1 MNGIGTPW
9 NSDIEMP
16 PRKEPCRNFQ
26 RGFCQY
32 GERCKFLH
40 VNQQQ
45 AKPNPFGFG
54 SQNATQSPRTD
65 PQPQKPNP
73 FGFGVQ
79 NNSQTGSKP
88 NQFKPGEN
96 KWSRF
101 SQTNAA
107 NSSGPQKQDNQPS
120 APNHVCTDS
129 ESCKRQI
136 SEDYEHEKPLWKLT
150 CYGHSKY
157 GPCDIIGDISYEE
170 LRAAS
175 YDDAKRGMNI
185 QSIVEK
191 ERSLVNSKLIE
202 FENLLRNPYT
212 PPQNSTPPTQNTFS
226 GTTPQIV
233 QNNTP
238 PSVSSFSQLGTT
250 VNSGFQMRP
259 AAPNS
264 FFGQVNQFQP
274 PSQISNASQTNSFS
288 FGNPGA
294 MSSQPSTQSFM
305 SSLPATTT
313 TTTFGNAFSTQ
324 NSQLPRQQS
333 SMPFGAQNLSANVVP
348 DSIPGAQ
355 ITQNIQNSSSNGDN
369 SIWFKEEWRPGEIP
383 EEAPPEGVI
392 Y

>member
-1 MNGIGTPW
+1 
-9 NSDIEMP
+9 MP

-54 SQNATQSPRTD
+54 TGTQTATQS

-88 NQFKPGEN
+88 NNPFKPGEN

-101 SQTNAA
+101 SPINPA
-107 NSSGPQKQDNQPS
+107 NSSAPQKQDNQAS
-120 APNHVCTDS
+120 AANHVCTDS

-136 SEDYEHEKPLWKLT
+136 SEDYQHEKPLWKLT
-150 CYGHSKY
+150 CYGHVKY
-157 GPCDIIGDISYEE
+157 GPCDIIGDISSEE
-170 LRAAS
+170 LRAVA
-175 YDDAKRGMNI
+175 YDDAKRGINI

-191 ERSLVNSKLIE
+191 ERNLVSSKMIE

-212 PPQNSTPPTQNTFS
+212 PPQNSTLATQNAFS
-226 GTTPQIV
+226 GTTPQII
-233 QNNTP
+233 QNNAP

-259 AAPNS
+259 AATNS

-274 PSQISNASQTNSFS
+274 PSQILNAPQKNSFA

-294 MSSQPSTQSFM
+294 LGSQPSSTQSFVN
-305 SSLPATTT
+305 SFPGPTNT
-313 TTTFGNAFSTQ
+313 FSTSTTSP
-324 NSQLPRQQS
+324 NLDLPRQQP
-333 SMPFGAQNLSANVVP
+333 SMPFGAQNPSANVVP
-348 DSIPGAQ
+348 QSAPSVQ
-355 ITQNIQNSSSNGDN
+355 MTQNIGNSSSNGDN

-383 EEAPPEGVI
+383 EEAPPQGVI

>member
-1 MNGIGTPW
+1 
-9 NSDIEMP
+9 MP
-16 PRKEPCRNFQ
+16 PPHKPLCRNFQ
-26 RGFCQY
+26 RGFCKY
-32 GERCKFLH
+32 GAECRFLH
-40 VNQQQ
+40 ENQQQQ

-54 SQNATQSPRTD
+54 TGTQNTTQSPRTD

-101 SQTNAA
+101 SPINAP
-107 NSSGPQKQDNQPS
+107 NSSAPQKQNNQAS

-136 SEDYEHEKPLWKLT
+136 SEDYEHETPLWKLT
-150 CYGHSKY
+150 CYGHCKY
-157 GPCDIIGDISYEE
+157 GPCDIIGDISCEE
-170 LRAAS
+170 LRAAA

-185 QSIVEK
+185 QSVVEK
-191 ERSLVNSKLIE
+191 ERSLVNSKLTE
-202 FENLLRNPYT
+202 FQNLLRNPYT
-212 PPQNSTPPTQNTFS
+212 PPQNSTLSTQNVFS
-226 GTTPQIV
+226 GNTPQTI

-238 PSVSSFSQLGTT
+238 PLVSSFSQLGTT

-259 AAPNS
+259 AAPNNI
-264 FFGQVNQFQP
+264 FGQVSHFQP
-274 PSQISNASQTNSFS
+274 PTQISNTPQKNPFA

-294 MSSQPSTQSFM
+294 VVGPPSTQSF
-305 SSLPATTT
+305 ATTP
-313 TTTFGNAFSTQ
+313 TFGNALSSTATTASP
-324 NSQLPRQQS
+324 NLNLPRQQS
-333 SMPFGAQNLSANVVP
+333 STMPFGFGQNPSPNLLP
-348 DSIPGAQ
+348 EPLLTLQ
-355 ITQNIQNSSSNGDN
+355 ITQNIQISNDNGDN

-392 Y
+392 C